1 MGRLNPTT
9 HQWEPGVKNADLTNL
24 DAGPARGIRRKK
36 CHVSGC
42 MPLRFVVSEMSAS
55 VEMSLGRQERLVDE
69 LITERKGTWC
79 RRGGGWQQGLS
90 LEDRAC
96 KSLGSTSTKSGGSAP
111 AQRPITTAPTDPI
124 RLLPPVRPGMRSA
137 LSG

>member
-1 MGRLNPTT
+1 M
-9 HQWEPGVKNADLTNL
+9 KNADLTNL

-36 CHVSGC
+36 CHVSGF

-55 VEMSLGRQERLVDE
+55 VEMSLGRQGRLVDE
-69 LITERKGTWC
+69 LITEGRGTWC

-90 LEDRAC
+90 LEDWAC
-96 KSLGSTSTKSGGSAP
+96 QSLGSTSTKSGGSAP
-111 AQRPITTAPTDPI
+111 ALRSISPAPSDPI
-124 RLLPPVRPGMRSA
+124 RLVQQAGPEKQSA